1 MKNLKPKNRLAEVMA
16 MFMQN
21 KKTWLSHY
29 DFALSLWQINSHK
42 RIGDLKTHGITFEE
56 RTHTFENKFGRKSQ
70 IKQFRVKT
78 PQATCLKV
86 FNTINK

>member
-1 MKNLKPKNRLAEVMA
+1 MQNLKPKNRLAEVMA

-42 RIGDLKTHGITFEE
+42 RISDLKNHGITFEE
-56 RTHTFENKFGRKSQ
+56 RPHKFENKFGRKSSM
-70 IKQFRVKT
+70 KQFRIKT
-78 PQATCLKV
+78 NQNQCLKV